1 MVGLVLLAGVATW
14 LVHRETLHY
23 GFDYDDYYFLRPHT
37 FAEVLATFQGPWDLG
52 GVMVKFYR
60 PLTVVLHAIR
70 FELFG
75 FNAPAH
81 HAVSLTLFA
90 VAASLVGWLAYRLT
104 GRAIAAPAATLLV
117 VAHPTM
123 PYSLVAWVT
132 NQMHLL
138 QALVVLTAFVW
149 WHHVR
154 ARTLVWW
161 LPLLGFATAAF
172 MVKEDGLMLLPAIL
186 AVHAITRRESEPG
199 LRPAPWI
206 FAGMAG
212 VLVVG
217 LLAWRSSALGELGG
231 YGRPTYHAAWIN
243 FTKGLTGVFR
253 LVPADRP
260 WQPVAS
266 WFATLLP
273 IAALV
278 AWRWISAGARACLLV
293 GIAIAVL
300 FNVPFIFV
308 TKAEQMYLVG
318 IGAALTLAG
327 ASLGMLD
334 LAARAR
340 THRACTLAVIAILL
354 GGLASFVAVARDI
367 TRDFEP
373 FGPIVLAHDDLVRT
387 WGQVPLELREYVAL
401 KREPGAAGRV
411 SSNPLDELSQVIFGT
426 HGRETS
432 PDGVGYMWMFGPRA
446 EIHVRANA
454 RSVTIPLRHP
464 IEAFR
469 EPTRALINADGRPA
483 DDLALVNPE
492 WRMSTVPL
500 RAADV
505 PRMSGM
511 HRIRITIDHAWRPS
525 EVIPGS
531 TDERV
536 LGLQIGELA
545 IR

>member
-1 MVGLVLLAGVATW
+1 MLAGVATW

-23 GFDYDDYYFLRPHT
+23 GFEYDDYYFLRPHT
-37 FAEVLATFQGPWDLG
+37 LAEVLATFHGPWDLG

-75 FNAPAH
+75 LNAPAH

-90 VAASLVGWLAYRLT
+90 LAASLAGWLAYRLT
-104 GRAIAAPAATLLV
+104 GRALAAAVAALLV

-138 QALVVLTAFVW
+138 QTLVVLSAFVW
-149 WHHVR
+149 WHVVR
-154 ARTLVWW
+154 ARTIVWW
-161 LPLLGFATAAF
+161 LPLLVFGTAAF

-186 AVHAITRRESEPG
+186 AVHAITRRVSEPD
-199 LRPAPWI
+199 LRPAPWV
-206 FAGMAG
+206 FAGAAG
-212 VLVVG
+212 LLVVG
-217 LLAWRSSALGELGG
+217 LLAWRSTALGELGG
-231 YGRPTYHAAWIN
+231 YGRPTYHAAWVN
-243 FTKGLTGVFR
+243 FTHGLTGVFR

-266 WFATLLP
+266 WFATLTP
-273 IAALV
+273 IVALV
-278 AWRWISAGARACLLV
+278 AWRWISAGARTCLLV
-293 GIAIAVL
+293 GVAIAVL
-300 FNVPFIFV
+300 FNLPFVFV

-318 IGAALTLAG
+318 IGATLTLAG

-340 THRACTLAVIAILL
+340 APRACTLAVTALLL

-387 WGQVPLELREYVAL
+387 WGPVPPELREYLAL

-411 SSNPLDELSQVIFGT
+411 SIEPARRAVAGHLRRLRTRDE
-426 HGRETS
+426 
-432 PDGVGYMWMFGPRA
+432 PR
-446 EIHVRANA
+446 RA
-454 RSVTIPLRHP
+454 SVTCGCSDRGPKSTCARARAASRSRCGIRSKRSANRRAPSSS
-464 IEAFR
+464 
-469 EPTRALINADGRPA
+469 PTGVRPTTSRSSHRSGGCR
-483 DDLALVNPE
+483 PC
-492 WRMSTVPL
+492 PL

-505 PRMSGM
+505 PRVSRM

-531 TDERV
+531 TDERL
-536 LGLQIGELA
+536 LGLQIGELVV
-545 IR
+545 R

>member
-1 MVGLVLLAGVATW
+1 MLAGVATW
-14 LVHRETLHY
+14 LVYRETLHY
-23 GFDYDDYYFLRPHT
+23 GFAYDDYYFLRPHT
-37 FAEVLATFQGPWDLG
+37 AAEVLATFHGPWDLG

-60 PLTVVLHAIR
+60 PLTVVLHAVR

-75 FNAPAH
+75 LNAPAH
-81 HAVSLTLFA
+81 HAVSLALFA
-90 VAASLVGWLAYRLT
+90 LAASLTGWFAYRLT
-104 GRAIAAPAATLLV
+104 GRTIAAVAAAVLV

-132 NQMHLL
+132 NQMHLA
-138 QALVVLTAFVW
+138 QTLVVLCAFLW
-149 WHHVR
+149 WHTVR
-154 ARTLVWW
+154 ARALVWW
-161 LPLLGFATAAF
+161 LPLLVFATASF

-186 AVHAITRRESEPG
+186 AVHAIIGRVSEPE
-199 LRPAPWI
+199 LRPVPWA

-212 VLVVG
+212 LLLVG
-217 LLAWRSSALGELGG
+217 LLAWRATVLGELGG

-243 FTKGLTGVFR
+243 FTHGLNGVFR

-273 IAALV
+273 VIALL

-293 GIAIAVL
+293 GVAIAVL
-300 FNVPFIFV
+300 FNVPFVFV

-318 IGAALTLAG
+318 VGAALTLAG
-327 ASLGMLD
+327 ASLGLLD

-340 THRACTLAVIAILL
+340 ARRSCTLAVSAILV
-354 GGLASFVAVARDI
+354 GGLAAFVAVSRDI

-373 FGPIVLAHDDLVRT
+373 FGPIVLAQDDLVRT
-387 WGQVPLELREYVAL
+387 WGPVPPELREYVAL

-411 SSNPLDELSQVIFGT
+411 SSNPLDELSQVTFGVY
-426 HGRETS
+426 GRETS
-432 PDGVGYMWMFGPRA
+432 PGGVGYMWVFGPRA
-446 EIHVRANA
+446 EIHVKASA

-469 EPTRALINADGRPA
+469 EPTRARIDADRRPA
-483 DDLALVNPE
+483 DDLALATPE
-492 WRMSTVPL
+492 WRMSTIPL

-505 PRMSGM
+505 PRVSRM
-511 HRIRITIDHAWRPS
+511 HRIRIVIDHAWRPS

-531 TDERV
+531 TDARL
-536 LGLQIGELA
+536 LGLQIGELVV
-545 IR
+545 R

>member
-1 MVGLVLLAGVATW
+1 MLAGVATW

-23 GFDYDDYYFLRPHT
+23 GFDYDDYHFLRPYT
-37 FAEVLATFQGPWDLG
+37 TAEVLATFHGPWDLSG
-52 GVMVKFYR
+52 IEVKFYR
-60 PLTVVLHAIR
+60 PLTIVLYAVR
-70 FELFG
+70 FKLFG
-75 FNAPAH
+75 LNAPAH

-90 VAASLVGWLAYRLT
+90 IAASLAGWFAYRLT
-104 GRAIAAPAATLLV
+104 GRALAAAVASLLV

-138 QALVVLTAFVW
+138 QTLVVLSAFVW
-149 WHHVR
+149 WHLVR
-154 ARTLVWW
+154 ARTIVWW
-161 LPLLGFATAAF
+161 LPLLVFGTAAF

-186 AVHAITRRESEPG
+186 AVHAITRRVSEPA
-199 LRPAPWI
+199 LRPAPWV
-206 FAGMAG
+206 FAGAAG
-212 VLVVG
+212 LLVVG
-217 LLAWRSSALGELGG
+217 LLAWRSTALGELGG
-231 YGRPTYHAAWIN
+231 YGRPTYHAAWVN
-243 FTKGLTGVFR
+243 FTHGLTGVFR

-266 WFATLLP
+266 WCATLTP
-273 IAALV
+273 IVALV
-278 AWRWISAGARACLLV
+278 AWRWISAGARTCLLV
-293 GIAIAVL
+293 GVAIAVL
-300 FNVPFIFV
+300 FNLPFVFV

-318 IGAALTLAG
+318 IGATLTLAG

-340 THRACTLAVIAILL
+340 APRACTLAVTALLL

-373 FGPIVLAHDDLVRT
+373 FGPIVLSHDDLVRT
-387 WGQVPLELREYVAL
+387 WGPVPPELRDYLAL

-411 SSNPLDELSQVIFGT
+411 SSNPLDELSHVTFGVY
-426 HGRETS
+426 GRETS
-432 PDGVGYMWMFGPRA
+432 PEGVGYMWVFGPRA
-446 EIHVRANA
+446 EIHVRASA

-469 EPTRALINADGRPA
+469 EPTRALIVADGRPA
-483 DDLALVNPE
+483 DDLALVTPE

-500 RAADV
+500 RAVDV

-531 TDERV
+531 TDERL
-536 LGLQIGELA
+536 LGLQIGELVV
-545 IR
+545 R